1 MSYSCHLEIH
11 VLKYSTYKRG
21 YWEFLPLRKAWY
33 KILQLQFMVQTI
45 QIFTDLILGTIIGEV
60 IVWMMGLKNIIPAEV
75 KL

>member
-1 MSYSCHLEIH
+1 
-11 VLKYSTYKRG
+11 
-21 YWEFLPLRKAWY
+21 
-33 KILQLQFMVQTI
+33 MVQTI